1 LPRPTW
7 GEAAARPRAA
17 FEQQAR
23 NRKMSRQAKTISL
36 ILALTL
42 GLAAPARSRQGFGYK
57 SHAEAKAAL
66 AAVLDNEWIEKLP
79 YVTDLQPGWKECGD
93 PSKGPTSVETNI
105 IVMTDTE
112 DYRAL
117 LEKQVPGSLEGF
129 PVVVGVDRTDQ
140 WRREG
145 EKMMA
150 KVQPVIDDP
159 VNKRFL
165 RIPHVVRMQPSTV
178 TTRFGEPISAV
189 IDFVVDNEHRI
200 REAQSKA
207 PKTIG
212 GFQTRFG
219 WVDDGLNDCFTNTGK
234 GCDRDDDV
242 TVDTGDRPILDAN
255 DDDDD

>member
-1 LPRPTW
+1 ML
-7 GEAAARPRAA
+7 
-17 FEQQAR
+17 
-23 NRKMSRQAKTISL
+23 
-36 ILALTL
+36 LALAL
-42 GLAAPARSRQGFGYK
+42 GLAAPARSERGLGYK

-93 PSKGPTSVETNI
+93 ESKGPTSVDTNI

-112 DYRAL
+112 DHRAL

-129 PVVVGVDRTDQ
+129 PVVVVVDRTEQ

-145 EKMMA
+145 EQMMA

-159 VNKRFL
+159 ANKRFL
-165 RIPHVVRMQPSTV
+165 RIPHVVRMRPSTV
-178 TTRFGEPISAV
+178 TTKFGEPIRAI
-189 IDFVVDNEHRI
+189 IDFVVDNENSI
-200 REAQSKA
+200 KEAQSKA

-219 WVDDGLNDCFTNTGK
+219 WVDDGLNECFTNTGK

-242 TVDTGDRPILDAN
+242 TVDTSNPPILSA
-255 DDDDD
+255 DDDDDGPPLNTR